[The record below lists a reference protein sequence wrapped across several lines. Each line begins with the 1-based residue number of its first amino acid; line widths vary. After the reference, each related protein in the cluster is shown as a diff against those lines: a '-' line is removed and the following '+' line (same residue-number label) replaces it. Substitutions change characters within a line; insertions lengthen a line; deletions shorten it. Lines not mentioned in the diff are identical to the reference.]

1 MEMKINYGN
10 IEQWAQRLREV
21 FVPSQELASVRRR
34 REEAKKKQMC
44 KCQDVVAGSAGWTL
58 EGKPSTWSRK

>member
-1 MEMKINYGN
+1 MKINYGN

-34 REEAKKKQMC
+34 REEAKKTDVQMP
-44 KCQDVVAGSAGWTL
+44 GRGRRL
-58 EGKPSTWSRK
+58 SRLDA